1 MAPRLSCTFVQCAF
15 HIKCWH
21 ESNAPW
27 EEFVGRKFIEQ
38 IINHYKCISLN
49 VFQLKY
55 MYYLVFVVAKSV
67 VVTVDVLPTQ
77 VVICLLAAC
86 TQLPV
91 RGLLAFT
98 SITQQTNNP
107 NMDTFAKIF
116 MCPKM
121 TLWVPKQK
129 NLSQKCPK
137 NDGIAFR
144 FKHFPLFKYWTF

>member
-1 MAPRLSCTFVQCAF
+1 M
-15 HIKCWH
+15 
-21 ESNAPW
+21 
-27 EEFVGRKFIEQ
+27 
-38 IINHYKCISLN
+38 CISLN
-49 VFQLKY
+49 ICTISF
-55 MYYLVFVVAKSV
+55 FVVAKSV

-86 TQLPV
+86 TQFPV

-107 NMDTFAKIF
+107 NMDTFAKSTHLYVS
-116 MCPKM
+116 KND
-121 TLWVPKQK
+121 TLSAETK